1 MPSTLSPTLAGRRLS
16 TADRLPEP
24 PADRVLAP
32 PPWRLW
38 LAAGFLAVLALLAL
52 AAPDLARAEP
62 RNPGTESS
70 VRRSIEPAMLVL
82 FNRDI
87 VELRGSL
94 GGLEPAKRAERA
106 RTRFNRL
113 TGEELA
119 SPVALRPASLDEG
132 SGYAVLAGERHL
144 FTVLQSDLDPEERL
158 SLREAAERARRH
170 VQDATD
176 ARRAQGAPLLWLKG
190 LAVVL
195 GSLLLFS
202 LGLAVVWRLR
212 TWLLARAQL
221 ADPGLAT
228 YLRVGALRL
237 AALLLWPTLLT
248 LVWALVVATLAAFPW
263 TQPWGDRLTDFVRQ
277 LGGWLVAGTLGA
289 IPGLVTIA
297 LVLLVA
303 RIVHDLL
310 RHALEQVQSGRV
322 QVPLLHAET
331 VGATRRLLA
340 VLVWGVAAA
349 IAYPYLPGSDSDAFK
364 GLSVLFGL
372 MLTLGS
378 TGVVTQLM
386 SGLVIVYSRSLKS
399 GDFIA
404 VNGVE
409 GVVREVG
416 ALAVKVVNM
425 RNEEITLPHSVIT
438 ANAIHNYSK
447 LSGQQGTL
455 VSTKVTI
462 GYDTPWRQVH
472 AMLVNAASRTPG
484 VRTQPPPFVYQ
495 RALSDFYVEYELFAH
510 IDKPLERV
518 PILSAIHAAIQD
530 EFNTYGVQIMSPHFY
545 EQPAQ
550 ALVVAREKWFDAPAR
565 PPNLGPSDGS

>member
-1 MPSTLSPTLAGRRLS
+1 MG
-16 TADRLPEP
+16 
-24 PADRVLAP
+24 
-32 PPWRLW
+32 
-38 LAAGFLAVLALLAL
+38 LAA
-52 AAPDLARAEP
+52 
-62 RNPGTESS
+62 
-70 VRRSIEPAMLVL
+70 
-82 FNRDI
+82 
-87 VELRGSL
+87 
-94 GGLEPAKRAERA
+94 
-106 RTRFNRL
+106 
-113 TGEELA
+113 
-119 SPVALRPASLDEG
+119 
-132 SGYAVLAGERHL
+132 
-144 FTVLQSDLDPEERL
+144 
-158 SLREAAERARRH
+158 
-170 VQDATD
+170 
-176 ARRAQGAPLLWLKG
+176 
-190 LAVVL
+190 
-195 GSLLLFS
+195 
-202 LGLAVVWRLR
+202 VWRIR

-221 ADPGLAT
+221 ADPGLGA

-237 AALLLWPTLLT
+237 AALLLWPALLT

-399 GDFIA
+399 GDLIA

-484 VRTQPPPFVYQ
+484 VRTQPPPLVYQ

-510 IDKPLERV
+510 TDKPLERV

-550 ALVVAREKWFDAPAR
+550 ALVVAREK
-565 PPNLGPSDGS
+565 